1 MRKTTPAKNKKDSRT
16 LPRLTAEERG
26 KGWMFLFNGKNFD
39 GWRGLGREGLPEG
52 HWTIEDDTIKK
63 VPSGEVPLQEDG
75 QPLAGGDLMTKEKR

>member
-63 VPSGEVPLQEDG
+63 VPSGVRFLSRRTASLSPV
-75 QPLAGGDLMTKEKR
+75 AT